1 MKVFHSFSGMMFNNQ
16 TSELIQLAKVYYKF
30 MIHTNI
36 EASIN
41 DKCLKNSLY
50 FIYVY
55 CLSN

>member
-1 MKVFHSFSGMMFNNQ
+1 
-16 TSELIQLAKVYYKF
+16 

-55 CLSN
+55 CLSNWDDVKWDFVLGCNKGLLIMELYYEQE